1 MKTTITHRR
10 KVREQTL
17 VEECPDCGKK
27 AAWKDVTRVLP
38 QEFRGHTL
46 NVETACQECS
56 HCGFRLLTDA
66 QMDSLRK
73 NTLKAYQEDVELLT
87 GKEISEARKQMGWS
101 QAELATHSGL
111 GSASIKRWELGL
123 TVQTEANDV
132 ALRRALAP
140 ALDGGFQFLHLRMGV
155 FQIQCF
161 TEAWKQGWEVE
172 PVVAQRQV
180 HYSAVQTSCP
190 QACWDS
196 PLAFA

>member
-10 KVREQTL
+10 KVREQKL
-17 VEECPDCGKK
+17 AEECPDCGKK
-27 AAWKDVTRVLP
+27 AVWQAVTRVLP

-66 QMDSLRK
+66 QMDRLRK
-73 NTLKAYQEDVELLT
+73 STLKAYQEEAELLT
-87 GKEISEARKQMGWS
+87 GEEITEARNRMGWS

-123 TVQTEANDV
+123 IVQTEANDA

-140 ALDGGFQFLHLRMGV
+140 GLDGRFRFFLMHLGV
-155 FQIQCF
+155 VQIHCF
-161 TEAWKQGWEVE
+161 TETWKQGWEVE

-180 HYSAVQTSCP
+180 RYSTTQTSGP
-190 QACWDS
+190 QTCWNS
-196 PLAFA
+196 SLAFA

>member
-1 MKTTITHRR
+1 VVETKKEYYHHENNDHPPPQSAGADTGRR
-10 KVREQTL
+10 MPGLRE
-17 VEECPDCGKK
+17 ESRMEGC
-27 AAWKDVTRVLP
+27 
-38 QEFRGHTL
+38 HTL

-111 GSASIKRWELGL
+111 GSASINRWELGL